1 MSGKEECNVCRAMLE
16 SASRQTSS
24 VELATQRTGSEAAPA
39 EPTSPAAA
47 GKYVSKFY
55 LFFFFLD
62 DDFVPLFSLFSLFS
76 SSLALSLC
84 VSLCL
89 FSHA

>member
-24 VELATQRTGSEAAPA
+24 VELATQRAGSEAAPA

-47 GKYVSKFY
+47 GK
-55 LFFFFLD
+55 
-62 DDFVPLFSLFSLFS
+62 
-76 SSLALSLC
+76 
-84 VSLCL
+84 
-89 FSHA
+89 